1 MNDISITPVANGFV
15 VVLPQ
20 IENNS
25 FEQILPAIK
34 SMKKEMEKDSLLA
47 ELEAKNIAPASEDA
61 ESIVR
66 AKHIFV
72 FVRFK
77 DVLDFLKERFS
88 NAWAPL

>member
-20 IENNS
+20 IENNP
-25 FEQILPAIK
+25 FEQIIPAFK

-47 ELEAKNIAPASEDA
+47 ELEAKNITPANDDA
-61 ESIVR
+61 EAMVR

-72 FVRFK
+72 FTRFK
-77 DVLDFLKERFS
+77 DVLDFLKEKFA
-88 NAWAPL
+88 NA